1 MISNENKSWWVR
13 AGAAAESSFA
23 GPVFGSGCAVIAN
36 PAKFENPYSHDLFM
50 MIPADLKTVRT
61 QFRTADRYGISP
73 RTAITI
79 NKKDIERYERLYPH
93 IVIIFDIDIPEFKST
108 RYAAL
113 REVRKAI
120 NAGMAK
126 LHVYQHR
133 VGDVMGNVLDATW
146 FPEIGEKH

>member
-1 MISNENKSWWVR
+1 MSRKKLALIGGGQIGGTL
-13 AGAAAESSFA
+13 ALL
-23 GPVFGSGCAVIAN
+23 AVQ
-36 PAKFENPYSHDLFM
+36 KELGD
-50 MIPADLKTVRT
+50 
-61 QFRTADRYGISP
+61 
-73 RTAITI
+73 
-79 NKKDIERYERLYPH
+79 
-93 IVIIFDIDIPEFKST
+93 VIIFDIDIPEFKST

-133 VGDVMGNVLDATW
+133 VGDVMGNAKESYVLDATW